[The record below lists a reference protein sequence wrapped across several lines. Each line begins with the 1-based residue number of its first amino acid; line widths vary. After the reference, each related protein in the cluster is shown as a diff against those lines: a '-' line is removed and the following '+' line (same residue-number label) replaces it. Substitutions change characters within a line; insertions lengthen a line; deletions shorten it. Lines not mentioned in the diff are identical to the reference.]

1 MHQNLFR
8 AVRRSFANFCDA
20 QIVRKRAWKNGVRRT
35 QPSHAFSG
43 SHDFNIYH
51 LRDNVGT
58 GFVQLQVVNALW
70 KGDRQ
75 LASKML
81 LDLGEVNDKLS
92 AKDFACILEYC
103 ARTPDPLFAMET
115 WKIMEDKMID
125 INKRSCIFILQAF
138 SKGGYIKEAFNW
150 LNFLAENDRMH
161 YAPMFN
167 IFLSGC
173 WSSKSFNHVDRCLEL
188 MENQLVGKSE
198 ITHWELLKLA
208 VLQRNLSAVH
218 EIWKEYTRYYSP
230 SVIML
235 RKFIW
240 CYAKLGDLDSGNA
253 ALKHLLVLARQGSA
267 SLSISGTGNYQS
279 SAVDIPIPTKEKSY
293 EKRFSLDNLSSLTFE
308 GNPEKNEGPVE
319 VSMDESSMGHH
330 SIMKNLELK
339 KSFESQSKL
348 NIIDALLLKING
360 NTFFNEL
367 GKGRCI
373 PVAHTIF
380 DGAVR
385 IDSSNF
391 QVKQEDF
398 SELSSGKMKQGL
410 EMTSC
415 PLKNLL
421 RWSFNDMIHACAQSN
436 NYQMA
441 EQLFLQML
449 DIGLKPSEHTYDG
462 FVKAAIEG
470 KGVDYGMK
478 VVKMMQERNIK
489 PYNNTFA
496 VLSVGYSRTLELDM
510 AESFSNKISDKLPK
524 NIHTFN
530 TLLAACGFMD
540 EPERAVRV
548 LAKIKR
554 LKIKLNIRTYELM
567 FTLFGTVNV
576 PYERGNILSHM
587 DVTKRIGAIEMD
599 MMKNGIHH
607 SYASMKNLIRALG
620 SEGMIQDMLRY
631 LDIAENLLWQT
642 DAHQTNDLYNIVLH
656 ALVKAKEVSRLLN
669 SAVNR
674 HKAIEVFRSMRS
686 CGLPANV
693 ATYNIMIE
701 CCSMLKCFKSACA
714 IISLMLREGFYP
726 QTLTYTALIKVLLAN
741 EDFEGALNLLDQSH
755 SEAIQL
761 DVQLFNTILREAYIK
776 RRIDVVELVVESMH
790 REKIQ
795 PNPTSL
801 WYTFSAYVESDF
813 HSTAMEAL
821 QVLSMRM
828 ISEDNEILQG
838 KKSVFEELI
847 LNEDPDVESE
857 IIKTFKGSQEFLA
870 TALMNLRWCA
880 IMGYSISWSPEESQ
894 WAKRLANKVST

>member
-1 MHQNLFR
+1 MTSSPLQYALEQESDATNSELKSHKMYADCYPSSCHNTNSAADEEDEDKSSLIEER
-8 AVRRSFANFCDA
+8 RKRRMISNRESARRSRM
-20 QIVRKRAWKNGVRRT
+20 RKQKQFNQLWSLAWKNGVRRT

-43 SHDFNIYH
+43 SHDIMSLEAFCDMIYYSDFNIYH
-51 LRDNVGT
+51 LGNNVGT
-58 GFVQLQVVNALW
+58 GFVQLQVVNALR

-81 LDLGEVNDKLS
+81 LDIGEVNDKLS

-115 WKIMEDKMID
+115 WKIMEDKVID

-138 SKGGYIKEAFNW
+138 SKGGYIKE
-150 LNFLAENDRMH
+150 
-161 YAPMFN
+161 
-167 IFLSGC
+167 
-173 WSSKSFNHVDRCLEL
+173 
-188 MENQLVGKSE
+188 
-198 ITHWELLKLA
+198 LA

-240 CYAKLGDLDSGNA
+240 CYSKLGDLDSGIA
-253 ALKHLLVLARQGSA
+253 ALKHFLVLARQGSA

-279 SAVDIPIPTKEKSY
+279 SALDIPIPTKEKSY

-319 VSMDESSMGHH
+319 
-330 SIMKNLELK
+330 
-339 KSFESQSKL
+339 
-348 NIIDALLLKING
+348 
-360 NTFFNEL
+360 
-367 GKGRCI
+367 
-373 PVAHTIF
+373 
-380 DGAVR
+380 
-385 IDSSNF
+385 
-391 QVKQEDF
+391 
-398 SELSSGKMKQGL
+398 
-410 EMTSC
+410 
-415 PLKNLL
+415 
-421 RWSFNDMIHACAQSN
+421 
-436 NYQMA
+436 
-441 EQLFLQML
+441 ML
-449 DIGLKPSEHTYDG
+449 DIGLKPSKHTYDG

-510 AESFSNKISDKLPK
+510 AESFSDKISDKLPK

-530 TLLAACGFMD
+530 TLLAACCFMD

-567 FTLFGTVNV
+567 FALFGTVNV
-576 PYERGNILSHM
+576 PYERGNIISHM

-607 SYASMKNLIRALG
+607 SCASMKNLIRALG
-620 SEGMIQDMLRY
+620 AEGMLQDMLRY

-642 DAHQTNDLYNIVLH
+642 DAHQTNDLYNIALH
-656 ALVKAKEVSRLLN
+656 ALVKAKE
-669 SAVNR
+669 
-674 HKAIEVFRSMRS
+674 
-686 CGLPANV
+686 
-693 ATYNIMIE
+693 
-701 CCSMLKCFKSACA
+701 
-714 IISLMLREGFYP
+714 
-726 QTLTYTALIKVLLAN
+726 VLLAN

-790 REKIQ
+790 KEKIQ
-795 PNPTSL
+795 PDPSSL

-828 ISEDNEILQG
+828 ISEDNEILQR
-838 KKSVFEELI
+838 KKAVFEELI
-847 LNEDPDVESE
+847 LDEDPNVELE

-894 WAKRLANKVST
+894 WAKRLASKVST

>member
-1 MHQNLFR
+1 MTSSPLQYALEQESDATNSELKSHKMYADCYPSSCHNTNSAADEEDEDKSSLIEERRKRRMISNRESARRSRMRKQKQFNQLWSLIIYCWLSLWFLLPVLTSTDLPVFVVLGFRFR

-43 SHDFNIYH
+43 SHDIMSLEAFCDMIYYSDFNIYH
-51 LRDNVGT
+51 LGNNVGT
-58 GFVQLQVVNALW
+58 GFVQLQVVNALR

-81 LDLGEVNDKLS
+81 LDIGEVNDKLS

-115 WKIMEDKMID
+115 WKIMEDKVID

-138 SKGGYIKEAFNW
+138 SKGGYIKE
-150 LNFLAENDRMH
+150 
-161 YAPMFN
+161 
-167 IFLSGC
+167 
-173 WSSKSFNHVDRCLEL
+173 
-188 MENQLVGKSE
+188 
-198 ITHWELLKLA
+198 LA

-240 CYAKLGDLDSGNA
+240 CYSKLGDLDSGIA
-253 ALKHLLVLARQGSA
+253 ALKHFLVLARQGSA

-279 SAVDIPIPTKEKSY
+279 SALDIPIPTKEKSY

-319 VSMDESSMGHH
+319 
-330 SIMKNLELK
+330 
-339 KSFESQSKL
+339 
-348 NIIDALLLKING
+348 
-360 NTFFNEL
+360 
-367 GKGRCI
+367 
-373 PVAHTIF
+373 
-380 DGAVR
+380 
-385 IDSSNF
+385 
-391 QVKQEDF
+391 
-398 SELSSGKMKQGL
+398 
-410 EMTSC
+410 
-415 PLKNLL
+415 
-421 RWSFNDMIHACAQSN
+421 
-436 NYQMA
+436 
-441 EQLFLQML
+441 ML
-449 DIGLKPSEHTYDG
+449 DIGLKPSKHTYDG

-510 AESFSNKISDKLPK
+510 AESFSDKISDKLPK

-530 TLLAACGFMD
+530 TLLAACCFMD

-567 FTLFGTVNV
+567 FALFGTVNV
-576 PYERGNILSHM
+576 PYERGNIISHM

-607 SYASMKNLIRALG
+607 SCASMKNLIRALG
-620 SEGMIQDMLRY
+620 AEGMLQDMLRY

-642 DAHQTNDLYNIVLH
+642 DAHQTNDLYNIALH
-656 ALVKAKEVSRLLN
+656 ALVKAKE
-669 SAVNR
+669 
-674 HKAIEVFRSMRS
+674 
-686 CGLPANV
+686 
-693 ATYNIMIE
+693 
-701 CCSMLKCFKSACA
+701 
-714 IISLMLREGFYP
+714 
-726 QTLTYTALIKVLLAN
+726 VLLAN

-790 REKIQ
+790 KEKIQ
-795 PNPTSL
+795 PDPSSL

-828 ISEDNEILQG
+828 ISEDNEILQR
-838 KKSVFEELI
+838 KKAVFEELI
-847 LNEDPDVESE
+847 LDEDPNVELE

-894 WAKRLANKVST
+894 WAKRLASKVST

>member
-1 MHQNLFR
+1 MHRNLFR
-8 AVRRSFANFCDA
+8 AVRRSFAHFCDA
-20 QIVRKRAWKNGVRRT
+20 QIVRKRAWKNDVRRT
-35 QPSHAFSG
+35 QPSHSFSG
-43 SHDFNIYH
+43 SNDFNIYH
-51 LRDNVGT
+51 LGDNVGT
-58 GFVQLQVVNALW
+58 GFVQLQVVNALR

-81 LDLGEVNDKLS
+81 LDIGEVNDKLN

-115 WKIMEDKMID
+115 WKIMKDKVIN

-188 MENQLVGKSE
+188 MGNQLIGKSE

-240 CYAKLGDLDSGNA
+240 CYTKLGDLDSGNA

-279 SAVDIPIPTKEKSY
+279 SALDIPIPTKEKSY
-293 EKRFSLDNLSSLTFE
+293 EKRFSLDNFSSLTFE

-330 SIMKNLELK
+330 SVMKNLELK
-339 KSFESQSKL
+339 KSFETPSKF
-348 NIIDALLLKING
+348 NIIDELLLTING
-360 NTFFNEL
+360 NTSFNES

-373 PVAHTIF
+373 PAAHTFF

-398 SELSSGKMKQGL
+398 SELSGGKMKQGW
-410 EMTSC
+410 EMTSR

-421 RWSFNDMIHACAQSN
+421 RWSFNDMIHASAQSN

-449 DIGLKPSEHTYDG
+449 DIGLNPSKHTYDG

-478 VVKMMQERNIK
+478 VVKMMQARNIK
-489 PYNNTFA
+489 PYDNTFA
-496 VLSVGYSRTLELDM
+496 VLSVGCSRTLELDM
-510 AESFSNKISDKLPK
+510 AESFSDKISDKLPK

-567 FTLFGTVNV
+567 FALFGTVNV

-620 SEGMIQDMLRY
+620 AEGMIQDMLRY

-656 ALVKAKEVSRLLN
+656 ALVNAKE
-669 SAVNR
+669 R

-701 CCSMLKCFKSACA
+701 CCSMFICFKSACA

-755 SEAIQL
+755 YEAVQL
-761 DVQLFNTILREAYIK
+761 DIQLFNTILREAYIK

-795 PNPTSL
+795 PDPSTL

-838 KKSVFEELI
+838 KKAVFEELI
-847 LNEDPDVESE
+847 LNEDPDVELE
-857 IIKTFKGSQEFLA
+857 IIRTFKGSQEFLA

-880 IMGYSISWSPEESQ
+880 IMGSSISWSPEESQ
-894 WAKRLANKVST
+894 WAKRLASKVST

>member
-35 QPSHAFSG
+35 QPSHTFSG
-43 SHDFNIYH
+43 SHAWKFADFNIYH

-125 INKRSCIFILQAF
+125 INKKSCIFILQAF

-161 YAPMFN
+161 YVPMFN

-308 GNPEKNEGPVE
+308 GNPEKNEGPIE

-373 PVAHTIF
+373 PVAHTIY
-380 DGAVR
+380 DGAVQ

-496 VLSVGYSRTLELDM
+496 VLSVGYSRTFELDM

-656 ALVKAKEVSRLLN
+656 ALVKAKE
-669 SAVNR
+669 R

-801 WYTFSAYVESDF
+801 WYTFSAYAESDF